1 MVISLSKKKL
11 NLSHKKTRLIP
22 GKIPDIKTQIDFIE
36 KLNDKL
42 IECIDNKKNKLF
54 FFDPVHQTHNNEND
68 YAWMEKGATGTK
80 TVFSNTGRRRINI
93 IGALNALELE
103 MTTVI
108 SEANCDKDLILLF
121 LKELKEDNLDCEK
134 IYLVMD
140 NASYNRAYDVV
151 NKAKEYNIE
160 LIHLPA
166 YSPNLN
172 IIERLWKFFKK
183 KIMKNKYYQQFT
195 EFEEKI
201 NEFFKNIKKYED
213 ELYSLLTLNFQIL
226 KAS

>member
-1 MVISLSKKKL
+1 MALSLFEKKL

-22 GKIPDIKTQIDFIE
+22 GKIPDIKTQTDFIYD
-36 KLNDKL
+36 LNTKL

-68 YAWMEKGATGTK
+68 YAWMEKGANGTK

-103 MTTVI
+103 MTTVV
-108 SEANCDKDLILLF
+108 SEANCNKDLIMIF
-121 LKELKEDNLDCEK
+121 LKELKDDNPECEK
-134 IYLVMD
+134 IYLIMD

-151 NKAKEYNIE
+151 NKAKENNIE
-160 LIHLPA
+160 LIYLPA

-172 IIERLWKFFKK
+172 IIERLWRFFKK
-183 KIMKNKYYQQFT
+183 KLTKNKYYEHFT

-201 NEFFKNIKKYED
+201 NEFFKNIKNYEE
-213 ELYSLLTLNFQIL
+213 ELYNLLTLNFQIL

>member
-1 MVISLSKKKL
+1 LAISLFKKKL
-11 NLSHKKTRLIP
+11 NLSYKKTRLIP
-22 GKIPDIKTQIDFIE
+22 GKIPDIETQNDFIYD
-36 KLNDKL
+36 LNTKF
-42 IECIDNKKNKLF
+42 IECIENKKNKIF
-54 FFDPVHQTHNNEND
+54 FFDPVHQTHNNENS
-68 YAWMEKGATGTK
+68 YAWMEKGANGTK
-80 TVFSNTGRRRINI
+80 TVLSNTGRRRINI

-108 SEANCDKDLILLF
+108 SEANCNKDLIMIF
-121 LKELKEDNLDCEK
+121 LNELKKDNPDCEK
-134 IYLVMD
+134 IYLIMD

-151 NKAKEYNIE
+151 NKAKENNIE
-160 LIHLPA
+160 LIYLPA

-183 KIMKNKYYQQFT
+183 KIMKNKYYERFS

-201 NEFFKNIKKYED
+201 NEFFKNIKIYEE

-226 KAS
+226 KTS

>member
-1 MVISLSKKKL
+1 LVVSLFEKKL
-11 NLSHKKTRLIP
+11 NFSYKKTRLIP

-36 KLNDKL
+36 MLNDKL
-42 IECIDNKKNKLF
+42 LECIDNKKNKLF

-68 YAWMEKGATGTK
+68 YAWMEKGVNGTK

-93 IGALNALELE
+93 VGALNALELE
-103 MTTVI
+103 MTTIV
-108 SEANCDKDLILLF
+108 SESNCNKDLILIF
-121 LKELKEDNLDCEK
+121 LKELKEENLDCEK

-160 LIHLPA
+160 LINLPA
-166 YSPNLN
+166 YAPNLN

-183 KIMKNKYYQQFT
+183 KITKNKYYQQFT
-195 EFEEKI
+195 EFEENI
-201 NEFFKNIKKYED
+201 NEFFKNIKNYED
-213 ELYSLLTLNFQIL
+213 ELYNLLSLNFQIL

>member
-1 MVISLSKKKL
+1 
-11 NLSHKKTRLIP
+11 
-22 GKIPDIKTQIDFIE
+22 
-36 KLNDKL
+36 
-42 IECIDNKKNKLF
+42 
-54 FFDPVHQTHNNEND
+54 
-68 YAWMEKGATGTK
+68 MEKGATGTK

-151 NKAKEYNIE
+151 NKAKEYNVE

-201 NEFFKNIKKYED
+201 DEFFKNIKKYED